1 MAAQDKE
8 LEQLKALKAESA
20 ELRAARRKPAA
31 PPVPEP
37 PTPVQTDLPD
47 WLERIEHLAK
57 QMENT
62 ARDNPKAAVWGAL
75 AVGIVVGQLL
85 ARK

>member
-1 MAAQDKE
+1 MAAENKE
-8 LEQLKALKAESA
+8 LEELKTLKAKSD
-20 ELRAARRKPAA
+20 ELRAARRKPA
-31 PPVPEP
+31 PPPEPEP
-37 PTPVQTDLPD
+37 PPAVKTDLPD

-62 ARDNPKAAVWGAL
+62 ARDNPAATVWGAL
-75 AVGIVVGQLL
+75 AIGIVVGQLI